1 MKRYAAKSAAGLW
14 LGLALMF
21 DASAASLVEWQKDL
35 DYFAKELI
43 ARHPNIYHQL
53 TKEKFESEVDRL
65 RADLSNLNEQHIPIR
80 LQQITA
86 KVGDLHT
93 RVSWRRDASFPIMF
107 TQVGEVVFVSGVLH
121 ENMQHLLGMKLVG
134 IEDRNISEV
143 LTLVDSLISTENK
156 YARKALAPSVLRDG
170 DALHFLRISKS
181 SESVTY
187 KLEASN
193 KVHEA
198 QLQSLKISPH
208 VAWHRTQV
216 NPLFSRSRPSEI
228 YWYEYLRASQAIY
241 INYSRCEERKDFPF
255 QSLVTAVDAILSKE
269 KVERVIIDLRFNPGG
284 REDLI
289 QPLLKV
295 LKNKGIKVRVLIGNG
310 TFSSAFGNALTIKK
324 QLNGILIG
332 EPTGQ
337 KPNAFGE
344 VKSFHL
350 PNSRIEVHHSTKYWT
365 RIKGSD
371 PDALYP
377 DVPVEMTFHQYTQ
390 GIDPV
395 LQKALTIE
403 SER

>member
-1 MKRYAAKSAAGLW
+1 
-14 LGLALMF
+14 
-21 DASAASLVEWQKDL
+21 
-35 DYFAKELI
+35 
-43 ARHPNIYHQL
+43 
-53 TKEKFESEVDRL
+53 
-65 RADLSNLNEQHIPIR
+65 

-143 LTLVDSLISTENK
+143 LTLVDTLISTENK

-187 KLEASN
+187 KLEAPN
-193 KVHEA
+193 KVLEA
-198 QLQSLKISPH
+198 QLHSLKISPH
-208 VAWHRTQV
+208 VTWHRTQV
-216 NPLFSRSRPSEI
+216 NSLFSRSRPSEI
-228 YWYEYLRASQAIY
+228 YWYEHLRASQAIY

-269 KVERVIIDLRFNPGG
+269 KVESVIIDLRFN
-284 REDLI
+284 
-289 QPLLKV
+289 
-295 LKNKGIKVRVLIGNG
+295 
-310 TFSSAFGNALTIKK
+310 
-324 QLNGILIG
+324 
-332 EPTGQ
+332 PTGQ